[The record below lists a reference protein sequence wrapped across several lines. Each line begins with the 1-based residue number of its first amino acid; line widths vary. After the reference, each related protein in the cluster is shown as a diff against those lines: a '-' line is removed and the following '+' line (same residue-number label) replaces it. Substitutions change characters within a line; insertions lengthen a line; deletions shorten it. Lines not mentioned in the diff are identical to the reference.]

1 MKRAVSDFSTW
12 REVLA
17 DVTTELG
24 DAREARWLCEDAA
37 GVAANEFD
45 HILDQPVAMRMGVAV
60 SAMVGRR
67 LAGEPLQYVLGHWS
81 FRRLD
86 VMVDGR
92 VLIPRPET
100 EQLVD
105 IALEILRATDPPRVV
120 ADLGTGSGVI
130 ALSLATELPLD
141 ATTVVA
147 TDISRDALDVAR
159 ANLAGIGRAAVNVT
173 LHEGSWCSALPGEVR
188 GRINLIVANPP
199 YVAAGADDVEQLV
212 VDHEP
217 HIALFAGHDGLDA
230 VRSIVA
236 EAQGWL
242 TPGGRL
248 LLEIGH
254 DQGDAVRRMLTAT
267 EWRDVEVR
275 TDLAGRVRF
284 AMACA
289 PYAEAS
295 AT

>member
-1 MKRAVSDFSTW
+1 MTRTVSEFSTW
-12 REVLA
+12 RDVLA

-37 GVAANEFD
+37 GVAATEFD
-45 HILDQPVAMRMGVAV
+45 LILDQPVAMRMGVAV
-60 SAMVGRR
+60 RTMVGRR

-86 VMVDGR
+86 VMVDRR

-105 IALEILRATDPPRVV
+105 IALEILRATEPPRVV

-141 ATTVVA
+141 ATKVVA

-173 LHEGSWCSALPGEVR
+173 LHEGSWCSALPGDCR

-199 YVAAGADDVEQLV
+199 YVAVGANDVERLV

-236 EAQGWL
+236 DAPGWL

-254 DQGDAVRRMLTAT
+254 DQGDAVRRMLTDAG
-267 EWRDVEVR
+267 WRDVNVR

-284 AMACA
+284 AAACT
-289 PYAEAS
+289 PDVEAS